1 MILSV
6 ELAMGASSSTLG
18 TSEDTIN
25 TIDEPYAIELASEFD
40 DFMMALLLSSDPEK
54 MKQSVPSN
62 KFMFFTLFHH
72 TV

>member
-40 DFMMALLLSSDPEK
+40 DFMMALLLSSD
-54 MKQSVPSN
+54 S
-62 KFMFFTLFHH
+62 
-72 TV
+72 